1 MSSTQQKNLGSRKIT
16 LELKISD
23 MNGVLLSTKIHLG
36 TSNGLNYVGVGS
48 AYFAEC
54 QKSPFITEDLSL
66 RTFLYGG
73 LSLFTSKLGNLPE
86 CFNLKQNTSCKVSL

>member
-1 MSSTQQKNLGSRKIT
+1 
-16 LELKISD
+16 

-36 TSNGLNYVGVGS
+36 TSNGLNYVGIGS

-54 QKSPFITEDLSL
+54 QKSPFYN
-66 RTFLYGG
+66 RG
-73 LSLFTSKLGNLPE
+73 LAIKDISVQGLKLIHFSKLGNLPE